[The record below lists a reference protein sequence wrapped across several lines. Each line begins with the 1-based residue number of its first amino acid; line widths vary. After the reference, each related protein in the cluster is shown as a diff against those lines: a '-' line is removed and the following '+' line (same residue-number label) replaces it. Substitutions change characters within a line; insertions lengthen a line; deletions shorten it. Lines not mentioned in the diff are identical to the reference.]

1 MPHTLLVPFTIRHD
15 ECDAYGHLNNAVY
28 LRYMQEAAIRASSDA
43 GLGGAEYAAMGNHWL
58 IRETEIGYHQTLP
71 AEETITVKTWN
82 EGMRRTTA
90 RRRYVFSRSNHDEA
104 AASAWTDWVFLDRE
118 SLCPTKIPP
127 EIHAAFFPETGRA
140 PGFTRTPFPQIPP
153 APEGAFNLVRRVEWR
168 DIDPMQ
174 HLNNAAYLSY
184 VEDCAVQLA
193 DHFGWSFKQWSEHHL
208 AFVARQHRIQYLR
221 PVLLEDKLEI
231 STWLFNVRR
240 TSANRY
246 YALRRKA
253 DGELMAQVVTLW
265 TLIDL
270 ESGRPTRFPPSFH
283 EIIGPNIARSPG

>member
-1 MPHTLLVPFTIRHD
+1 MPHTLQVPFTIRND

-28 LRYMQEAAIRASSDA
+28 LRYMQEAAFRASSDA
-43 GLGGAEYAAMGNHWL
+43 GLGRDQYAAMGRYWL
-58 IRETEIGYHQTLP
+58 IRETEIEYLQVLP

-90 RRRYVFSRSNHDEA
+90 RRRYVFSRPNHDEP
-104 AASAWTDWVFLDRE
+104 AASAWTDWVYLKRE
-118 SLCPTKIPP
+118 TGQPARIPP
-127 EIHAAFFPETGRA
+127 EIHDAFFPETGRA
-140 PGFTRTPFPQIPP
+140 PGFTRTPFPQVPP
-153 APEGAFNLVRRVEWR
+153 APPGIFRLERRVEWR

-193 DHFGWSFKQWSEHHL
+193 NHFGWSFEQWGKHGL
-208 AFVARQHRIQYLR
+208 AFVARQHRIQYLQ
-221 PVLLEDKLEI
+221 PVLLEDELEI

-240 TSANRY
+240 TSATRY
-246 YALRRKA
+246 YALRRAA

-265 TLIDL
+265 ALIDL
-270 ESGRPTRFPPSFH
+270 ESGRPTRFPASFH
-283 EIIGPNIARSPG
+283 EVIGPNIAE